1 MRLRPLA
8 VPGAILLAFVALT
21 GCATGANP
29 PEAGADPA
37 PVTTSESPAPSAGE
51 AAALAQAQAWLDAA
65 NLPPGAVRVEK
76 SPVRFTSGTAWPCGP
91 YKDLV
96 GYWMVP
102 GMTVVDAA
110 NWLAQNPTADL
121 ITTLP
126 APVSEEWGP
135 VDSATVGYIP
145 TVGAQEGVVYT
156 LAKMDA
162 DVVIRAVVAAQ
173 TDTATCPPLPD
184 GSTYGAPGQG

>member
-1 MRLRPLA
+1 MRPRLLA
-8 VPGAILLAFVALT
+8 VPGALLLAFVALT
-21 GCATGANP
+21 GCATDADP
-29 PEAGADPA
+29 AGTDADPA
-37 PVTTSESPAPSAGE
+37 PIATSESPTPSAGE

-65 NLPPGAVRVEK
+65 KLPPRAVRLEK
-76 SPVRFTSGTAWPCGP
+76 SPIRFGAGTAWPCGP
-91 YKDLV
+91 YKDVV
-96 GYWMVP
+96 GFWMVP

-126 APVSEEWGP
+126 APVSDEWGP

-145 TVGAQEGVVYT
+145 KVGAQEGVVYT
-156 LAKMDA
+156 VKKMDA
-162 DVVIRAVVAAQ
+162 DVAIRAVVAAQ

-184 GSTYGAPGQG
+184 GSMYGAPGQG

>member
-1 MRLRPLA
+1 MRLRSLST
-8 VPGAILLAFVALT
+8 VGVILLACTALA
-21 GCATGANP
+21 GCASGTGT
-29 PEAGADPA
+29 ADPGAGPA
-37 PVTTSESPAPSAGE
+37 PLATSESPAPSAGE

-76 SPVRFTSGTAWPCGP
+76 SPVRFDSGTTWPCGP
-91 YKDLV
+91 YEELV
-96 GYWMVP
+96 GYWTVP

-121 ITTLP
+121 VTTLP
-126 APVSEEWGP
+126 APVSDEWGP
-135 VDSATVGYIP
+135 VSSATVGYIP
-145 TVGAQEGVVYT
+145 AVGAQEGVVYT

-162 DVVIRAVVAAQ
+162 DVAVRAAVAAQ

-184 GSTYGAPGQG
+184 GSMYGAPGQG